1 MIRKPRWISCT
12 GPGIGYCRHDLPP
25 EIADWLLD
33 SGSLTTRLQAQCRA
47 CSENGRFRVEVL
59 SQAWGRPQRHEA
71 QQLDMRRGAVALIR
85 EVRLLCDG
93 RPWVFARTVI
103 PRSSLQGSNR
113 ILAHLGN
120 RPLGGFLFAQRSLQR
135 GPMQVTRISAEYW
148 DEAKGGDSTGS
159 GTSVWGRR
167 STFFLRGH
175 PLLVAEFFLPEMV
188 V

>member
-1 MIRKPRWISCT
+1 M
-12 GPGIGYCRHDLPP
+12 
-25 EIADWLLD
+25 LD
-33 SGSLTTRLQAQCRA
+33 SGSLTTRLQALCRA
-47 CSENGRFRVEVL
+47 CSEKGRFQVEVL
-59 SQAWGRPQRHEA
+59 SQAWGRPQRNEA
-71 QQLDMRRGAVALIR
+71 QQLGMRRGAVALQR

-103 PRSSLQGSNR
+103 PLSSLQGSNR

-135 GPMQVTRISAEYW
+135 GPMQVTRIPVGYW
-148 DEAKGGDSTGS
+148 DEVKKES
-159 GTSVWGRR
+159 GTGRDTEVWGRR

-188 V
+188 L